1 MAIGFKRLRQIAKP
15 DDFTDSLSGLEVSGI
30 EASAT
35 DLSDFFT
42 GLLSQFKRLI
52 HGNDPGNWSDDPA
65 SVFGSDASLKALYY
79 GAIGGGIG
87 GTIADNQVAIG
98 AGANI
103 VEGFDSLT
111 VYEPASPPNMH
122 ALSIGEVGS
131 EYYTTILGGATKAA
145 MEFSNSVGST
155 LLSIGNI
162 SSIGNEIKT
171 HGQNLSIKGNS
182 TERVLVN
189 NVDLITSGSG
199 NLALLDDGTYG
210 SVGGGGTGGSGW
222 VYIADADVQVS
233 GTISNKVY
241 QDAGNTVLQSFTT
254 STVDITLSIRSSYP
268 KITVD
273 GNPFELTRD
282 VGGGYYEGDTD
293 ITIAAS
299 GDISVVIK
307 TADDENGASDT
318 VAITLAA
325 PPELLTLSFTGGY
338 PGSQTELKEDD
349 NYGITGTT
357 DKVIDAIEVYDYEA
371 GQYELITG
379 LSGTSFSEAITVAD
393 RGDSAVL
400 RPARVR
406 ARDAVTGAW
415 GPTRDTDFGG
425 GSTEG
430 VHVVNCNNLHPSV
443 SIGSVTYPGAQGALK
458 GSESA
463 SVANTCSDFDTILYS
478 DPTSTQLNIAN
489 TTTYEAS
496 KSVTRI
502 GGDYNVSTT
511 NFRITA
517 NRAAND
523 ATTIANDTVNIANV
537 AAQITVA
544 EPAARLRS
552 GGNDGTSIQNHTIT
566 LTSNQ
571 QLLSTPS
578 LSEDTGGGTFVGSW
592 SGGPTVY
599 TRTLQVHDDD
609 VKATYNWQSLS
620 ATNLAGIVTT
630 TITGDDSYVLGGFVA
645 RTLTFAAFSQSVS
658 LNSQVI
664 TYTKLQAGIFTST
677 NQPAV
682 RHTPQGDQGDA
693 ANEYTILSPLGTN
706 PQTLWWNDVAAAG
719 ANSGGTAQITNV
731 EEIV

>member
-1 MAIGFKRLRQIAKP
+1 MTIGFKRLRQIAKP
-15 DDFTDSLSGLEVSGI
+15 DDFTDSLTGLQVSAI
-30 EASAT
+30 ETSAT

-42 GLLSQFKRLI
+42 AILSQFKRML
-52 HGNDPGNWSDDPA
+52 HGNDVGNWSDDPA
-65 SVFGSDASLKALYY
+65 SVFGGDSSLKALYY
-79 GAIGGGIG
+79 GAVGGGIG
-87 GTIADNQVAIG
+87 GSIADNQVAVG
-98 AGANI
+98 VGANI
-103 VEGFDSLT
+103 IEGFDSLT
-111 VYEPASPPNMH
+111 VYEPVSPANMH

-131 EYYTTILGGATKAA
+131 EYYTTILGGATKAS

-171 HGQNLSIKGNS
+171 HGQNLNIKGNT

-189 NVDLITSGSG
+189 DVDIVDSGAG
-199 NLALLDDGTYG
+199 NQFLADDGTYKAA
-210 SVGGGGTGGSGW
+210 GGGGVGGSGW
-222 VYIADADVQVS
+222 VYITDADVQIS
-233 GTISNKVY
+233 GTISSKVY
-241 QDAGNTVLQSFTT
+241 QDTGNTVLQSFIT

-282 VGGGYYEGDTD
+282 AGGGYYEGDCD
-293 ITIAAS
+293 ITISAS

-338 PGSQTELKEDD
+338 PGSQTELKEGD

-357 DKVIDAIEVYDYEA
+357 DKAIDAIEVYDYEA

-415 GPTRDTDFGG
+415 GNYRDTNFGG

-443 SIGSVTYPGAQGALK
+443 AIGSITYPGAQGALK

-463 SVANTCSDFDTILYS
+463 TVANTCSDFDTIAYS
-478 DPTSTQLNIAN
+478 DPTGTQLNIAN
-489 TTTYEAS
+489 TTTYETS
-496 KSVTRI
+496 KSVTRV
-502 GGDYNVSTT
+502 GGDYNVSTV

-523 ATTIANDTVNIANV
+523 ADTIANDTVNIANI
-537 AAQITVA
+537 AAEITVA

-571 QLLSTPS
+571 QLLSAPS
-578 LSEDTGGGTFVGSW
+578 LSEDTGGGTFIGSW

-630 TITGDDSYVLGGFVA
+630 AITGDDTYVLGGFVS
-645 RTLTFAAFSQSVS
+645 RTLTFAAYSQTTT
-658 LNSQVI
+658 LNVAVV
-664 TYTKLQAGIFTST
+664 TYTKVQAGIFTST

-682 RHTPQGDQGDA
+682 RHTPQGDHANA
-693 ANEYTILSPLGTN
+693 ANEYTIDSPLNTN
-706 PQTLWWNDVAAAG
+706 PQTLWWNDVAAAA
-719 ANSGGTAQITNV
+719 ANSTGTAQITDV
-731 EEIV
+731 EETV

>member
-42 GLLSQFKRLI
+42 GLLSQFKRII
-52 HGNDPGNWSDDPA
+52 HGNDSGNWSDDPA
-65 SVFGSDASLKALYY
+65 SVFGGDSSLKALYF
-79 GAIGGGIG
+79 GAVGGGIG
-87 GTIADNQVAIG
+87 GTIADNQVAVG

-103 VEGFDSLT
+103 IEGADSLT
-111 VYEPASPPNMH
+111 VYEPGSPPDMH

-131 EYYTTILGGATKAA
+131 EYYTTLLGGASKAS
-145 MEFSNSVGST
+145 MEFSDSVGST

-171 HGQNLSIKGNS
+171 HGQNLEIKGNT
-182 TERVLVN
+182 TERVLIN
-189 NVDLITSGSG
+189 NVDVVDSGAG
-199 NLALLDDGTYG
+199 NQFLADDGTYK
-210 SVGGGGTGGSGW
+210 VAGGGGIGGSGW
-222 VYIADADVQVS
+222 VYVTDADVQTT
-233 GTISNKVY
+233 GTISNKGH
-241 QDAGNTVLQSFTT
+241 QDNGATVPQSFTT
-254 STVDITLSIRSSYP
+254 RTVDISLSIRSSYP
-268 KITVD
+268 QITVD

-282 VGGGYYEGDTD
+282 VDGGYYEGDAD
-293 ITIAAS
+293 ITISGS
-299 GDISVVIK
+299 GDIVTVVK

-357 DKVIDAIEVYDYEA
+357 DKAIDAIEVYDYEA
-371 GQYELITG
+371 GKYELITG
-379 LSGTSFSEAITVAD
+379 LSGTSFSEQITVAD

-415 GPTRDTDFGG
+415 GSTRDTDFGG
-425 GSTEG
+425 GTTEG

-443 SIGSVTYPGAQGALK
+443 AIGSITYPGAQQALK
-458 GSESA
+458 ASESA
-463 SVANTCSDFDTILYS
+463 SVANTCSNFDTILYS
-478 DPTSTQLNIAN
+478 DPTTTELNIAN

-496 KSVTRI
+496 KNVTRV
-502 GGDYNVSTT
+502 GGTYNVSTI

-523 ATTIANDTVNIANV
+523 ADTIANDTVNIANV

-552 GGNDGTSIQNHTIT
+552 GGNDGT
-566 LTSNQ
+566 
-571 QLLSTPS
+571 
-578 LSEDTGGGTFVGSW
+578 
-592 SGGPTVY
+592 
-599 TRTLQVHDDD
+599 TR
-609 VKATYNWQSLS
+609 S
-620 ATNLAGIVTT
+620 
-630 TITGDDSYVLGGFVA
+630 
-645 RTLTFAAFSQSVS
+645 
-658 LNSQVI
+658 
-664 TYTKLQAGIFTST
+664 
-677 NQPAV
+677 
-682 RHTPQGDQGDA
+682 
-693 ANEYTILSPLGTN
+693 
-706 PQTLWWNDVAAAG
+706 
-719 ANSGGTAQITNV
+719 
-731 EEIV
+731 